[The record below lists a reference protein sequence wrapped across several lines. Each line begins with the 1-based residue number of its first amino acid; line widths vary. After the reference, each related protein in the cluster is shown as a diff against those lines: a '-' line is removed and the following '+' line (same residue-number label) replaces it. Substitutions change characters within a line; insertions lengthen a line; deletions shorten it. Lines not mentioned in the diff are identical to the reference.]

1 MCYKPKKKLKSKLK
15 KWKKCVD
22 KLKRKKEM
30 IPIVATLLSSLAE
43 NGLGLL
49 SSAIQAKGKEVVE
62 NTLGV
67 KIPDAPTPEDVSKLR
82 QLQFEHEERLLELGI
97 EKAKMELEEMKVLAA
112 AAQNDADNITDRW
125 QADMSSDSWLSKNI
139 RPMSLIAIFL
149 GYFLFAMMSAFGY
162 NANESYVTLLGN
174 WGMLIMG
181 AYFGGRTIEKLAD
194 MKGKK

>member
-1 MCYKPKKKLKSKLK
+1 
-15 KWKKCVD
+15 V
-22 KLKRKKEM
+22 
-30 IPIVATLLSSLAE
+30 IPIVASLLGSLAE
-43 NGLGLL
+43 NGLTLL

-62 NTLGV
+62 KTLGV
-67 KIPDAPTPEDVSKLR
+67 KIPDSPTPEDVSKLR
-82 QLQFEHEERLLELGI
+82 QLQFEHEENLLELGI
-97 EKAKMELEEMKVLAA
+97 EKAKLELEEMKVLAS

-125 QADMSSDSWLSKNI
+125 QSDMSSDSWLSKNI

-149 GYFLFAMMSAFGY
+149 GYFLFAMMSAYGH

-194 MKGKK
+194 MRKK

>member
-1 MCYKPKKKLKSKLK
+1 
-15 KWKKCVD
+15 V
-22 KLKRKKEM
+22 
-30 IPIVATLLSSLAE
+30 IPIVASLLGTLAQ

-67 KIPDAPTPEDVSKLR
+67 KISDNPTPEDVSKLR
-82 QLQFEHEERLLELGI
+82 QLQFEHEEKLLELGI
-97 EKAKMELEEMKVLAA
+97 EKAKLELEEMKVLAT

-125 QADMSSDSWLSKNI
+125 QSDMASDSWLSKNI

-149 GYFLFAMMSAFGY
+149 GYFLFAMMSAYGL

-181 AYFGGRTIEKLAD
+181 AYFGGRTVEKLAE
-194 MKGKK
+194 MRKK

>member
-1 MCYKPKKKLKSKLK
+1 MLPLIAS
-15 KWKKCVD
+15 
-22 KLKRKKEM
+22 
-30 IPIVATLLSSLAE
+30 LLGTLAE

-82 QLQFEHEERLLELGI
+82 QLQFDHEEKLLELGI
-97 EKAKMELEEMKVLAA
+97 EKAKMELAEMEMFAK
-112 AAQNDADNITDRW
+112 AAQSDADNVTDRW

-139 RPMSLIAIFL
+139 RPMSLIAIFC
-149 GYFLFAMMSAFGY
+149 GYFLFAMMSAFGL
-162 NANESYVTLLGN
+162 NANESYVSLLGQ

-181 AYFGGRTIEKLAD
+181 AYFGGRTIEKLAEL
-194 MKGKK
+194 KGKK

>member
-1 MCYKPKKKLKSKLK
+1 
-15 KWKKCVD
+15 
-22 KLKRKKEM
+22 M
-30 IPIVATLLSSLAE
+30 IPIVATLLGSLAQ
-43 NGLGLL
+43 NGLTLL

-67 KIPDAPTPEDVSKLR
+67 KIPDNPTEEDVSKLR
-82 QLQFEHEERLLELGI
+82 QLQYDHEERLLELGI
-97 EKAKMELEEMKVLAA
+97 EKAKMELAELDLLAK

-149 GYFLFAMMSAFGY
+149 GYFLFAMMSAFNY

-174 WGMLIMG
+174 WGVLVFG
-181 AYFGGRTIEKLAD
+181 AYFGSRTVEKITEIRSKA
-194 MKGKK
+194 K